1 MEIDEKIAQIEEL
14 KKAFDYFNQATEK
27 LQHSYK
33 ELQEEAEKLRHEI
46 EVKNKQLEEKTELLN
61 AVLMNATSA
70 IVAIDENNQIVMLNN
85 SAKTLINTLSD
96 EHLHNIFKIKDTP
109 VFDIEIEGK
118 FFNVSVGRFQLSS
131 KRMYIFL
138 IDDITALKEIEK
150 SREEMNT

>member
-1 MEIDEKIAQIEEL
+1 
-14 KKAFDYFNQATEK
+14 
-27 LQHSYK
+27 
-33 ELQEEAEKLRHEI
+33 
-46 EVKNKQLEEKTELLN
+46 
-61 AVLMNATSA
+61 MNATSA